1 MERKAARYNATGNK
15 VCINV
20 REEAGIP
27 THQDMTGQNGT
38 SKVECLLCVCIP
50 LGGHRR
56 STSPASDVSGEAGS
70 DQVSSVVGPP
80 GERASKI
87 SYLET

>member
-1 MERKAARYNATGNK
+1 MRLCYHWTFTPRNLL
-15 VCINV
+15 
-20 REEAGIP
+20 GIGRDR
-27 THQDMTGQNGT
+27 TK
-38 SKVECLLCVCIP
+38 KVECSLCVCIP

-56 STSPASDVSGEAGS
+56 TTSPASDVSGEAGS
-70 DQVSSVVGPP
+70 EQGWSVVGPP